1 MEPMMPTYRRAS
13 AVYTRQL
20 LDQGTRY
27 QPEAWTANDGS
38 IRSSVDFEPGGGRCC
53 IQGRPAALRELAAA
67 LTAAADTA
75 DQAERAELPAPVV
88 EVSS

>member
-1 MEPMMPTYRRAS
+1 MMPTYRRTS
-13 AVYTRQL
+13 VVYTSLL

-27 QPEAWTANDGS
+27 QPDAWTANDGS

-53 IQGRPAALRELAAA
+53 VQGRPAALRELAAA
-67 LTAAADTA
+67 LVLAADKP